1 MPTIDDL
8 SIEIEAQASSA
19 NRSLTSLVKKLNTLS
34 TTLGNI
40 KVSNLSN
47 LTDTITK
54 LSNAL
59 PNINNI
65 NSSGFTKI
73 SKGLGKLNTVDSAGL
88 STLAKS
94 ITDLANGMV
103 QISGVSFNADGINGI
118 ANALKTLGGVKST
131 SGVDN
136 LLKIK
141 DELIQF
147 VNDMNSVGSV
157 TFDVTNLTELIS
169 SISRLGSNSATT
181 ATANLPQISASLQEF
196 VNKLNAIGSLTFDTS
211 GISNL
216 VAAISRLGYGGVTQ
230 AITNLPLLTTELNN
244 LLTTLASAPAV
255 SSNITSL
262 VDALARLASQG
273 GRVGTASASVVTG
286 LNNTATAS
294 NRAKKSVISL
304 AAAFGKFY
312 ATYFLVVRGLKKLW
326 SSIEST
332 ADYIEA
338 YNYYDVALGKIA
350 SDWEDQYEK
359 YGYNDAES
367 YADSFSERLNERLS
381 KLSGLQIDL
390 DTETL
395 VDSGV
400 KNLGLNIT
408 EITQYASQLASITN
422 AVGQT
427 GEVSLA
433 TASSFTKL
441 AADMSS
447 LFNVDYSDVAS
458 NLQSA
463 LIGQA
468 RAVYKYGIDITNATL
483 QQYAYNLGVSKSV
496 SEMTQA
502 EKMQLRMIAILDQS
516 RVAWGD
522 QANTINSLS
531 NMIRQLKNN
540 LSEAGTVLGQLFVPM
555 LTKIIPYINGAVIAI
570 KRLLVSIAGI
580 MGINLD
586 LSSFGQGYS
595 DLESDIDDTADALD
609 DATASA
615 KKFNKQVQALDE
627 LNILTTT
634 DTSSTDTG
642 TLADTLDLTNAILA
656 ATDEYEKAWAEAY
669 AKMESKAQEIAN
681 NIEKALEPIKKLF
694 SDIKIGD
701 WFAVGQDVSNI
712 IIGIEDFFIKAING
726 VDWKKIG
733 NSIGDFLAGIDWKT
747 IIKKGFELTF
757 DIAEAIA
764 DVWFGAFDAAP
775 IETSIITAIALLK
788 FTGLGSALANAM
800 SGSISKSG
808 KFAFLG
814 TTIGNT
820 ICEALIAA
828 VIGWGVGQ
836 KLYEL
841 ITGDVITMGF
851 ADQIKMIGSS
861 FTDGTWKSALKEW
874 GNDIADGV
882 TQFAGDTIDVV
893 SDATD
898 ELLNKITFPF
908 LASEEEIVEDCE
920 RRLLG
925 SGYDYFKEQ
934 EEALSSAQKDFEN
947 ITTDGYDMFLEAQK
961 KAQKNSL
968 QSAAVAGNLIV
979 DNIVS
984 STTKLKMGLRS
995 ELSEN
1000 KIKAAMSGIGTAA
1013 KYVTNDLGT
1022 IFSGAAQ
1029 SISNGF
1035 VSTFTKNINGMLTN
1049 LASITVEPNSALGI
1063 KASSNKLFEKVSK
1076 ISVNGYADGGFV
1088 GSASLF
1094 YAGENGIPEILG
1106 TVGGKSA
1113 VAGGQEITGIS
1124 DTIRDTSDQ
1133 QIQLLQQ
1140 QNELLMQLLEK
1151 DTGISDKA
1159 IFNSVRKSS
1168 ASYKNMTGR
1177 SAFA

>member
-1 MPTIDDL
+1 
-8 SIEIEAQASSA
+8 
-19 NRSLTSLVKKLNTLS
+19 
-34 TTLGNI
+34 
-40 KVSNLSN
+40 
-47 LTDTITK
+47 
-54 LSNAL
+54 
-59 PNINNI
+59 
-65 NSSGFTKI
+65 
-73 SKGLGKLNTVDSAGL
+73 
-88 STLAKS
+88 
-94 ITDLANGMV
+94 
-103 QISGVSFNADGINGI
+103 
-118 ANALKTLGGVKST
+118 
-131 SGVDN
+131 
-136 LLKIK
+136 
-141 DELIQF
+141 
-147 VNDMNSVGSV
+147 MNSVGSV

-169 SISRLGSNSATT
+169 SINRLGGNSATI

-211 GISNL
+211 GISELINS
-216 VAAISRLGYGGVTQ
+216 ISKLGYGGITQ
-230 AITNLPLLTTELNN
+230 AIANIPQLTDAIKN
-244 LLTTLASAPAV
+244 LLITLSKAPSVSTNVVNLVSAL
-255 SSNITSL
+255 SS
-262 VDALARLASQG
+262 LANVG
-273 GRVGTASASVVTG
+273 GKVETASKAIVNG
-286 LNNTATAS
+286 LDNTTTAS
-294 NRAKKSVISL
+294 NRTRKGVISL

-312 ATYFLVVRGLKKLW
+312 ATYFLVVRGIKKLW

-555 LTKIIPYINGAVIAI
+555 LAKIIPYINGAVIAI

-595 DLESDIDDTADALD
+595 DLESDIDDTTDALD

-615 KKFNKQVQALDE
+615 KKFNKQVQAFDE

-642 TLADTLDLTNAILA
+642 TLANTLDLTNAILD
-656 ATDEYEKAWAEAY
+656 ATDEYEKAWDAAY
-669 AKMESKAQEIAN
+669 AKMESKAQAIADS
-681 NIEKALEPIKKLF
+681 IEKALEPIKKLF

-701 WFAVGQDVSNI
+701 WFAVGQDVSDI
-712 IIGIEDFFIKAING
+712 VIGIEDFFIKAIEG
-726 VDWKKIG
+726 VDWKQIG
-733 NSIGDFLAGIDWKT
+733 NNIGDFLAGIDWYT
-747 IIKKGFELTF
+747 IIKKGFTLTF
-757 DIAEAIA
+757 DIFDAIS
-764 DVWFGAFDAAP
+764 DVWVGSFTAAP
-775 IETSIITAIALLK
+775 VETTILTALAALK
-788 FTGLGSALANAM
+788 FTGAGSAISTALKTSLAKKGVNV
-800 SGSISKSG
+800 SGIHPVIGILAGLATIK
-808 KFAFLG
+808 LIDEG
-814 TTIGNT
+814 TMLSN
-820 ICEALIAA
+820 IAA
-828 VIGWGVGQ
+828 LVTAGIAG
-836 KLYEL
+836 YSF
-841 ITGDVITMGF
+841 TGDIKIGLKVAAVTLAFEGGLSFGEWLGKTLNPDDAEFYDNFTFFGEDGF
-851 ADQIKMIGSS
+851 FNTLVTSIQDGSWKDGIEGIKKDLGEGWDLIFQDIG
-861 FTDGTWKSALKEW
+861 DGLEDLKGKINTWATETGQDFSDWYNDRKEDF
-874 GNDIADGV
+874 GNLGA
-882 TQFAGDTIDVV
+882 TISEW
-893 SDATD
+893 SDNAKT
-898 ELLNKITFPF
+898 TFNDWKTETGKDF
-908 LASEEEIVEDCE
+908 SDWYSD
-920 RRLLG
+920 R
-925 SGYDYFKEQ
+925 K
-934 EEALSSAQKDFEN
+934 KDFEN
-947 ITTDGYDMFLEAQK
+947 LGEKVGSFAEDTKTTFNNWKSETGQKFSDWASDRKQDFDDVKAKVDEWGSNTKSTFEDWKTETAQKFSDWGSDRKEDFENLKGTIGDWAENAKEKVGDWKKKASEKFEGFLED
-961 KAQKNSL
+961 
-968 QSAAVAGNLIV
+968 AGEWF
-979 DNIVS
+979 
-984 STTKLKMGLRS
+984 G
-995 ELSEN
+995 EN
-1000 KIKAAMSGIGTAA
+1000 NWTFSGISDGLSSAFNSA
-1013 KYVTNDLGT
+1013 IEAVKG
-1022 IFSGAAQ
+1022 IW
-1029 SISNGF
+1029 NGF
-1035 VSTFTKNINGMLTN
+1035 ATWINDALNFEFDGFTKKFDAFGKTYEI
-1049 LASITVEPNSALGI
+1049 GI
-1063 KASSNKLFEKVSK
+1063 PAF
-1076 ISVNGYADGGFV
+1076 SVNLGVLPTFKEGGFT

-1094 YAGENGIPEILG
+1094 YAGEDGIPEILG

-1151 DTGISDKA
+1151 DTGISDREV
-1159 IFNSVRKSS
+1159 FDSVRRSA

-1177 SAFA
+1177 SALA